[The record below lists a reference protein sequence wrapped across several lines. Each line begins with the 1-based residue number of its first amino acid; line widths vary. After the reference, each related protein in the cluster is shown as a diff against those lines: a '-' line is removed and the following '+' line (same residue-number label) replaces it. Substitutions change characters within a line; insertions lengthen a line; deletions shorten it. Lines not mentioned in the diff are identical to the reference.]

1 MESSVAART
10 RALQNSIMT
19 DAAAAESFLDR
30 TLRNLRSAWTELSG
44 STRYYLS
51 GAPRPDLPG
60 DDLDKIRQQMLD
72 CLDARG
78 GEVSARAR
86 AAELGHSYLALN
98 AVGRH
103 RFLSLLAEEFG
114 PDREEVSAAVQALQ
128 ESDHD
133 EELRRR
139 AERRL
144 REALVPRWRHLLTR
158 FNALPEGV
166 KFLVDL
172 RAELLPMAKQSP
184 ELSDLDAD
192 LRELLAA
199 WFDVG
204 LLELRR
210 ITWEAPASLL
220 EKLIAYEAVHKI
232 RSWEDLKNRLD
243 SDRRC
248 FAYFHPNMPQ
258 EPLIF
263 VEVALVDGMSDG
275 VLALLDESA
284 PQTDPKLANSA
295 IFYSISNAQRGL
307 AGISFGNFL
316 IKRVVDVLEHE
327 FPNLKAFATLSPIPG
342 FRSWYAEAAKA
353 GEGPALSASERRA
366 LLLAMGLEDDGT
378 ADPALVAKA
387 LERDNWWTES
397 ALCEAL
403 KAPMMRM
410 AARYLMT
417 ARRANGTARDPVAHF
432 HLANGARMERLNW
445 LGDPSPNGLR
455 QSCGMMINYLYK
467 LSEIDG
473 NHEAYSDG
481 GRIIAS
487 SSMRAL
493 AKG

>member
-1 MESSVAART
+1 MSDTATAVS
-10 RALQNSIMT
+10 L
-19 DAAAAESFLDR
+19 LDR
-30 TLRNLRSAWTELSG
+30 TLRNLRSAWTDLSD

-60 DDLDKIRQQMLD
+60 DDLGKMRQQMVD
-72 CLDARG
+72 CLVAKG

-86 AAELGHSYLALN
+86 AAELGRSYLALN
-98 AVGRH
+98 EIGRH
-103 RFLSLLAEEFG
+103 RFLTLLAEEFG
-114 PDREEVSAAVQALQ
+114 PDRDQVSVAVAALQ
-128 ESDHD
+128 KAEA
-133 EELRRR
+133 EEDRRR

-144 REALVPRWRHLLTR
+144 REALVPHWRRLLTR

-166 KFLVDL
+166 KFLVDM
-172 RAELLPMAKQSP
+172 RAELLPMAKKSP
-184 ELSDLDAD
+184 ELADLDAD

-210 ITWEAPASLL
+210 ITWEAPAALL

-248 FAYFHPNMPQ
+248 FAYFHPNMPH

-284 PQTDPKLANSA
+284 PSTDPKAANTA

-327 FPNLKAFATLSPIPG
+327 FPNLKTFATLSPIPG
-342 FRSWYAEAAKA
+342 FNAWYADALAA
-353 GEGPALSASERRA
+353 GDGPKLTASERRA
-366 LLLAMGLEDDGT
+366 LVQALGLEDDDTGD
-378 ADPALVAKA
+378 ADLVEQALGR
-387 LERDNWWTES
+387 ERWWTDT
-397 ALCEAL
+397 ALADAV

-410 AARYLMT
+410 AARYLMS
-417 ARRANGTARDPVAHF
+417 AKRGNGTARDPVAHF
-432 HLANGARMERLNW
+432 HLSNGARMERLNW

-455 QSCGMMINYLYK
+455 QSRGMMINYLYK
-467 LSEIDG
+467 LSEIDE

-481 GRIIAS
+481 GRVTAS
-487 SSMRAL
+487 SAMRAL
-493 AKG
+493 ART

>member
-1 MESSVAART
+1 
-10 RALQNSIMT
+10 MT
-19 DAAAAESFLDR
+19 DTAAAESILDR
-30 TLRNLRSAWTELSG
+30 TLRNLRTAWTELSD

-60 DDLDKIRQQMLD
+60 DDLEKMRQQMLD
-72 CLDARG
+72 CLEAKG

-86 AAELGHSYLALN
+86 AAELGRSYLALN
-98 AVGRH
+98 ATGRH

-114 PDREEVSAAVQALQ
+114 PEREQIAAAVETLQ
-128 ESDHD
+128 KADGEKA
-133 EELRRR
+133 RRR
-139 AERRL
+139 AERGL
-144 REALVPRWRHLLTR
+144 RDALVPRWRRLLTR

-172 RAELLPMAKQSP
+172 RAELLPMAKDSV
-184 ELSDLDAD
+184 ELADLDAD
-192 LRELLAA
+192 LRDLLAA

-204 LLELRR
+204 LLELRQ
-210 ITWEAPASLL
+210 ITWDAPAALL

-248 FAYFHPNMPQ
+248 FAYFHPNMPH

-284 PQTDPKLANSA
+284 PSTDPRTANTA

-316 IKRVVDVLEHE
+316 IKRVVDVLSHE
-327 FPNLKAFATLSPIPG
+327 FPNLKAYATLSPIPG
-342 FRSWYAEAAKA
+342 FRSWFADAVAS
-353 GEGPALSASERRA
+353 GSGPALTSPERRG
-366 LLLAMGLEDDGT
+366 LLAALGLDDDGST
-378 ADPALVAKA
+378 DAELVTRALA
-387 LERDNWWTES
+387 RDNWWTEA
-397 ALCEAL
+397 ALCDAL
-403 KAPMMRM
+403 KPPMMRM
-410 AARYLMT
+410 AARYL
-417 ARRANGTARDPVAHF
+417 AVEKRGNGTARDPVAHF
-432 HLANGARMERLNW
+432 HLSNGARMERLNW

-467 LSEIDG
+467 LTEIDG

-481 GRIIAS
+481 GRIVMS
-487 SSMRAL
+487 SAMRSL
-493 AKG
+493 AKA

>member
-1 MESSVAART
+1 
-10 RALQNSIMT
+10 MT
-19 DAAAAESFLDR
+19 DTATAGNLFDR
-30 TLRNLRSAWTELSG
+30 TLRNLRSAWTEFSD

-51 GAPRPDLPG
+51 GTPRPDLAG
-60 DDLDKIRQQMLD
+60 DDLARIRQQMLD
-72 CLDARG
+72 CLDSKG

-86 AAELGHSYLALN
+86 AAELGRSYLSLN
-98 AVGRH
+98 ATGRN
-103 RFLSLLAEEFG
+103 RFLTLLAEEFG
-114 PDREEVSAAVQALQ
+114 LDRAQVALAVEALQ
-128 ESDHD
+128 KADGEES
-133 EELRRR
+133 RRR

-144 REALVPRWRHLLTR
+144 REALVPSWRRLLTR

-172 RAELLPMAKQSP
+172 RAELLPMSKTSP
-184 ELSDLDAD
+184 ELADLDAD
-192 LRELLAA
+192 LRDLLAA

-204 LLELRR
+204 LLELRQ
-210 ITWEAPASLL
+210 ITWEAPAALL

-248 FAYFHPNMPQ
+248 FAYFHPNMPH

-263 VEVALVDGMSDG
+263 VEVALVDGISED

-284 PQTDPKLANSA
+284 PPTDPKTANSA

-316 IKRVVDVLEHE
+316 IKRVVDLLQHD
-327 FPNLKAFATLSPIPG
+327 FPNLKNFATLSPIPG
-342 FRSWYAEAAKA
+342 FRTWFDDAVAS
-353 GEGPALSASERRA
+353 GEGPTLTTSERRG
-366 LLLAMGLEDDGT
+366 LLLALGLEDDDT
-378 ADPALVAKA
+378 ADADLVGRALAR
-387 LERDNWWTES
+387 EHWTAES

-403 KAPMMRM
+403 RAPMMRM
-410 AARYLMT
+410 TARYLTT
-417 ARRANGTARDPVAHF
+417 AKRGNGTARDPVAHF
-432 HLANGARMERLNW
+432 HLSNGARMERLNW

-467 LSEIDG
+467 LSEIDE

-481 GRIIAS
+481 GRIATS
-487 SSMRAL
+487 SAMRAL
-493 AKG
+493 ARS